1 MKMSE
6 DFEKI
11 ASEAA
16 LKHLNSE
23 VKNAQMAMGP
33 LTKMLFAFY
42 ESAMEEG
49 FTSEEALHL
58 TTQMMVSSIYG
69 AANDKNN

>member
-1 MKMSE
+1 MKMSD

-23 VKNAQMAMGP
+23 AQNAAMAMGP
-33 LTKMLFAFY
+33 LTKMLFSFY
-42 ESAMEEG
+42 ESSMEEG
-49 FTSEEALHL
+49 FTPEEALHL
-58 TTQMMVSSIYG
+58 TTQMMVSSIHG
-69 AANDKNN
+69 APNDKNK